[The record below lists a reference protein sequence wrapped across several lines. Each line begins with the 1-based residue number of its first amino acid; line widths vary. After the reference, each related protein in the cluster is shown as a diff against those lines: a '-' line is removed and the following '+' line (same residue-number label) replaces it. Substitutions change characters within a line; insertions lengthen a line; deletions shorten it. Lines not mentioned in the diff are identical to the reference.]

1 MNPTLIAGTI
11 IVNFAL
17 ISYTIFII
25 NEQKHK
31 KATNK
36 TLIFLTMGIIFDI
49 TATICMIIGSPNSPF
64 SIHGFVGYSSLTGM
78 LIDTVLIWKHKKTKG
93 ADVIFS
99 NKLNLYTKIAY
110 SWWIVAFITGAV
122 IVITNRS

>member
-1 MNPTLIAGTI
+1 MSPILIAGTI

-25 NEQKHK
+25 NEQKSK
-31 KATNK
+31 KATGK
-36 TLIFLTMGIIFDI
+36 TLFFLTMGIIFDI
-49 TATICMIIGSPNSPF
+49 TATVCMIIGSPNSPF
-64 SIHGFVGYSSLTGM
+64 TVHGFVGYSSLTGM
-78 LIDTVLIWKHKKTKG
+78 LIDTILIWRHKKTKG
-93 ADVIFS
+93 TEVIFS

-110 SWWIVAFITGAV
+110 SWWIVAYITGAI